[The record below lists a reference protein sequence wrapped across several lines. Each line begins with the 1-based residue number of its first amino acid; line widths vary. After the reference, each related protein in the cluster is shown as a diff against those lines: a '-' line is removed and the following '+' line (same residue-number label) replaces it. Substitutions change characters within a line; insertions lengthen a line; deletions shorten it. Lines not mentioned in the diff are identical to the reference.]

1 MLKRIA
7 TQTFPPLFRPPQ
19 TYKCQ
24 DIICWIYFWWQRQKS
39 CAYKQEGDLL
49 RKYSCKCV
57 VYLLQYRQLTPVAQQ
72 SLQTDSA
79 LILIFGSHTRGLS
92 LRLWTKSVFRNRG
105 SCSRISNLASPDS
118 HHKNVPRPNRFQ
130 FLSRVKKNCDR
141 PSKEADWAELK
152 MDFAIK
158 LTFPLENYWKDVKS
172 FQGKR
177 QRNIFFR

>member
-105 SCSRISNLASPDS
+105 SCSRISNLTCLSSFEAIFCCWENRKDCDGLSKYGRLVITQNGFI
-118 HHKNVPRPNRFQ
+118 HKAHISIGK
-130 FLSRVKKNCDR
+130 LLVKCQKF
-141 PSKEADWAELK
+141 S
-152 MDFAIK
+152 
-158 LTFPLENYWKDVKS
+158 V
-172 FQGKR
+172 
-177 QRNIFFR
+177 